1 MRRIALLAP
10 AAIVASCSTAPAAP
24 PVHGETPGH
33 ACQPAGLERFVGQV
47 ATAEVGEEIL
57 RTSNAAGLRWV
68 QPGMM
73 VTMEFREDRV
83 TVWLAPGNRIERVSC
98 G

>member
-1 MRRIALLAP
+1 MRRIALLTP
-10 AAIVASCSTAPAAP
+10 ALLSACSTAPAEP
-24 PVHGETPGH
+24 PVRADPSRQ
-33 ACQPAGLERFVGQV
+33 CQSAGLERFAGQPATSEV
-47 ATAEVGEEIL
+47 ASEIL
-57 RTSNAAGLRWV
+57 EVSRAAVLRWV

-73 VTMEFREDRV
+73 VTMEYRADRV